1 MNVISCDCF
10 DRINENLKKAKDAK
24 LSLLAMVD
32 DSETL
37 RVKPSC
43 YFKIFR
49 KDRKGN
55 FKQDFQGATIRYCP
69 FCGKEIRLEEK

>member
-1 MNVISCDCF
+1 MNITSCDCF
-10 DRINENLKKAKDAK
+10 DKINKNLKEAKNAE
-24 LSLLAMVD
+24 LSLLTMID

-43 YFKIFR
+43 YFKILR
-49 KDRKGN
+49 EDKKGN